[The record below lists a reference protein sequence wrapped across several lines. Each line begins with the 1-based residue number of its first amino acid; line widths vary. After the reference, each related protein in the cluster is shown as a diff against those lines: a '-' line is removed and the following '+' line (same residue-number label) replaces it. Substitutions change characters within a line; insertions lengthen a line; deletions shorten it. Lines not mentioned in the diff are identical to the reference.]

1 MDTPLAPPVVQN
13 RRGKKH
19 KIDYSPPAPDA
30 DFDRAVDLVLNDAT
44 LPALLRTVMSH
55 LLEIKGEFLVHKE
68 KKMTRFWLVSICI
81 LCLSLVP
88 STEPDPVIAQDTF
101 SQFCKHPGQFGQG
114 EMQGTTKCIVK
125 FPKGTKTAK
134 EAAEFCRKLSP
145 YTTTSSK
152 EGKPTVCTYEKEYVC
167 EEHEE
172 NLFDYCFVVK
182 KPTGEP
188 FSRDACPEGYT
199 LHVLHSK
206 EEFQWIAVVYEKYS
220 KLWVGNAGSS
230 ADFLKP
236 TERPKIK
243 KRDYMMLGNAGRGDW
258 FAGLNSLNYA
268 FVNPSSG

>member
-1 MDTPLAPPVVQN
+1 M
-13 RRGKKH
+13 
-19 KIDYSPPAPDA
+19 
-30 DFDRAVDLVLNDAT
+30 AT
-44 LPALLRTVMSH
+44 LFPCGYGRWLQKVH
-55 LLEIKGEFLVHKE
+55 HKE